1 MFIDNNI
8 SQGYK
13 QTELGIIPE
22 DWEVLSFS
30 QVFDM
35 YPNNTYPRDCMN
47 DDHGTIRNIHYGDV
61 LIKYPTVVDVDKC
74 SIPYLNEGVKIKN
87 QKFVQSG
94 DVIIAD
100 TAEDETVG
108 KCVEIKNAINA
119 KIVAGLHTFFCRP
132 IRKFA
137 IGWLGYYLNSSNYHN
152 QLLPYITGIKVS
164 SISRGSIQETKL
176 LVPPVAEQRAI
187 AEALNDIDGINK
199 EGRITTNIVNS
210 DSPDA
215 YLKISFYN
223 QNTAFFASVVDFLD
237 LATFNGNP
245 LRLKFSVQAINN
257 RDGSSDKIFF
267 YTWYL
272 GKEASIQTA
281 NNVPQQ

>member
-1 MFIDNNI
+1 MEVKKELPNVTISTEHYDIISSGSVVLQKGEYLDFQIGNLKFRIEFID
-8 SQGYK
+8 
-13 QTELGIIPE
+13 E
-22 DWEVLSFS
+22 
-30 QVFDM
+30 
-35 YPNNTYPRDCMN
+35 
-47 DDHGTIRNIHYGDV
+47 
-61 LIKYPTVVDVDKC
+61 
-74 SIPYLNEGVKIKN
+74 
-87 QKFVQSG
+87 
-94 DVIIAD
+94 
-100 TAEDETVG
+100 
-108 KCVEIKNAINA
+108 
-119 KIVAGLHTFFCRP
+119 P
-132 IRKFA
+132 I
-137 IGWLGYYLNSSNYHN
+137 
-152 QLLPYITGIKVS
+152 T
-164 SISRGSIQETKL
+164 
-176 LVPPVAEQRAI
+176 
-187 AEALNDIDGINK
+187 DGINK
-199 EGRITTNIVNS
+199 EGRITTDIVNS

>member
-1 MFIDNNI
+1 MEVKKELPNVTISTEHYDIISSGSVVLQKGEYLDFQIGNLKFRIEFID
-8 SQGYK
+8 
-13 QTELGIIPE
+13 E
-22 DWEVLSFS
+22 
-30 QVFDM
+30 
-35 YPNNTYPRDCMN
+35 
-47 DDHGTIRNIHYGDV
+47 
-61 LIKYPTVVDVDKC
+61 
-74 SIPYLNEGVKIKN
+74 
-87 QKFVQSG
+87 
-94 DVIIAD
+94 
-100 TAEDETVG
+100 
-108 KCVEIKNAINA
+108 
-119 KIVAGLHTFFCRP
+119 P
-132 IRKFA
+132 I
-137 IGWLGYYLNSSNYHN
+137 
-152 QLLPYITGIKVS
+152 T
-164 SISRGSIQETKL
+164 
-176 LVPPVAEQRAI
+176 
-187 AEALNDIDGINK
+187 DG
-199 EGRITTNIVNS
+199 ITTNIVNS

>member
-152 QLLPYITGIKVS
+152 QLLPYITGTI
-164 SISRGSIQETKL
+164 
-176 LVPPVAEQRAI
+176 
-187 AEALNDIDGINK
+187 
-199 EGRITTNIVNS
+199 
-210 DSPDA
+210 
-215 YLKISFYN
+215 
-223 QNTAFFASVVDFLD
+223 
-237 LATFNGNP
+237 
-245 LRLKFSVQAINN
+245 LR
-257 RDGSSDKIFF
+257 
-267 YTWYL
+267 
-272 GKEASIQTA
+272 
-281 NNVPQQ
+281 